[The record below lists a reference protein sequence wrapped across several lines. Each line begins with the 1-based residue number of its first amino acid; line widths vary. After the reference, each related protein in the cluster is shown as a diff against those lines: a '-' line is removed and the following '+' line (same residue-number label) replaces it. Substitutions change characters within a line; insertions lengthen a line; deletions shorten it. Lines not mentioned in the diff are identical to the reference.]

1 MDINTWFLSPHTMT
15 VECANWEIPLFL
27 NLDKNRKKSDL
38 TGNQLFCNSPGVT
51 SHFHYQVSLSNR
63 ALSLATLPKIAFF
76 MESLVRSKI
85 KNENNNSLTEICICN
100 GYNNAPCKMG
110 PSNCVFSLA
119 TKPKITISMA
129 ILATF

>member
-1 MDINTWFLSPHTMT
+1 
-15 VECANWEIPLFL
+15 
-27 NLDKNRKKSDL
+27 
-38 TGNQLFCNSPGVT
+38 
-51 SHFHYQVSLSNR
+51 
-63 ALSLATLPKIAFF
+63 

-119 TKPKITISMA
+119 MKPKITISMA
-129 ILATF
+129 I

>member
-1 MDINTWFLSPHTMT
+1 MLSPCKMGLTSLATTPEMT
-15 VECANWEIPLFL
+15 TPWKFCQ

-38 TGNQLFCNSPGVT
+38 TENQLFCNFPGVT
-51 SHFHYQVSLSNR
+51 SPFHYQVNLSNR